1 MWTKSYSVVTKDV
14 TKEQMWKLFSDVNNW
29 KTWDE
34 SIEFSSLE
42 GKFEQ
47 GNYFNFQPKGGP
59 KMKIKI
65 LEAIENENFTDLTT
79 FPLAKMYGE
88 HLFEDTPDGLKL
100 TTTMKVE
107 GILGFL
113 WVKIVAQKI
122 VDTLPQDMQIQIK
135 TASKI

>member
-1 MWTKSYSVVTKDV
+1 MWSKSHSIVTKDV

-29 KTWDE
+29 KSWDE
-34 SIEFSSLE
+34 SIESASLE
-42 GKFEQ
+42 GKFEK

-65 LEAIENENFTDLTT
+65 LEAIENKNFTDLTT

-88 HLFEDTPDGLKL
+88 HLFEETPDGLKL

-107 GILGFL
+107 GILSFL

-122 VDTLPQDMQIQIK
+122 IDTLPEDMQIQIK
-135 TASKI
+135 VASKL

>member
-1 MWTKSYSVVTKDV
+1 MWSKSHSIVTKDV
-14 TKEQMWKLFSDVNNW
+14 TKQQMWKLFSDVNNW
-29 KTWDE
+29 KSWDE

-42 GKFEQ
+42 GKFEA

-65 LEAIENENFTDLTT
+65 LEALENKNFTDLTT

-88 HLFEDTPDGLKL
+88 HLFEETPDGLKL

-107 GILGFL
+107 GILSFL

-122 VDTLPQDMQIQIK
+122 IDTLPQDMLNQIK
-135 TASKI
+135 VARDL

>member
-1 MWTKSYSVVTKDV
+1 
-14 TKEQMWKLFSDVNNW
+14 MWKLFSDVNNW
-29 KTWDE
+29 KSWKD

-47 GNYFNFQPKGGP
+47 GNYFFFKPKGGP
-59 KMKIKI
+59 KIKIKI
-65 LEAIENENFTDLTT
+65 LEAIENKNFTDLTT

-88 HLFEDTPDGLKL
+88 HLFEETPDGLKL

-122 VDTLPQDMQIQIK
+122 IDTLPQDMSNQIK
-135 TASKI
+135 VASKL